1 MAASTTAATIFQA
14 AEAQTLKDALDT
26 VESDEEIASK
36 AAAAREAKLQ
46 QVIISDVQ
54 SEDCVVG
61 WKVVNHTCLCTV
73 KCECDQR
80 G

>member
-54 SEDCVVG
+54 SEDFVVG
-61 WKVVNHTCLCTV
+61 WKVVNHACLCTV